1 MSNKLRDKMCLE
13 VLDYLGVKQ
22 DGITKAVITFEVD
35 AMPTVQITR
44 YVDSPVSA
52 KTILKKYRVEMV
64 EDEG

>member
-44 YVDSPVSA
+44 YVDSLVSA